1 MVGLKE
7 SKKHIMRGIG
17 LILLAVCTLTG
28 AEKAWVT
35 QSNENAKLLLE
46 LEAKFSPE
54 GASRTGIDGLE
65 EQVSRIG
72 TAVRLESQAAERK
85 ALAELERRLVKEKD
99 ARVKQDLEIMI
110 QATKDGLKAQEV
122 TEKLMLPY
130 PRVSRII
137 FGGLRGLLDDQVPA
151 KLRPAAM
158 VRLKKYAGLEK
169 GFTPLTDQARKLV
182 MERLADKTL
191 LGPFRSDVEQDLANS
206 ESYLKGIGDLFEK
219 YRLDGYQVSL
229 AEVKKQVAAYD
240 EFIRKEVLPRSRED
254 YRLPPEL
261 YRIALDSY
269 GVDIPADQLATKAR
283 AAFTNLQKQMNEVAA
298 RVAKQRGWTATDY
311 RAVIRELKK
320 DQITGDAILP
330 HYQQRLKQV
339 EEIVRRENIV
349 TLPTREARI
358 RLASPAESAASPAP
372 NMRPP
377 RMIGNTGEMG
387 EFVLPL
393 VVPTKDGKGLASDDF
408 TYGAIS
414 WSLTVHEL
422 RPGHEMQFAK
432 MIENGVSTARAV
444 FAFNSANVEG
454 WGLYTEAIMLPYL
467 PDEGK
472 LCSLLMRLMRAARAY
487 LDPELQM
494 GKVTYEE
501 ARRVLREDCVL
512 SEAMT
517 KQELDRYTFRSPGQ
531 ATAYYYGYYR
541 LMEIRTELEKRMGSQ
556 FDVKRFHDFILEQGL
571 LPPGLLRQALL
582 AEFDPT
588 RKGRSGAAPILGEP
602 R

>member
-1 MVGLKE
+1 
-7 SKKHIMRGIG
+7 MRRMG
-17 LILLAVCTLTG
+17 LILLLAGAVVG
-28 AEKAWVT
+28 AEQKQWVT
-35 QSNENAKLLLE
+35 RSNENAKLLLE
-46 LEAKFSPE
+46 IEAEFSPE
-54 GASRTGIDGLE
+54 GASRTGMDGLE

-72 TAVRLESQAAERK
+72 KAVQLESQAAERR
-85 ALAELERRLVKEKD
+85 ALTELERRLVIEKD

-110 QATKDGLKAQEV
+110 QATRDSLKADEI
-122 TEKLMLPY
+122 TERLKLPY
-130 PRVSRII
+130 PRVSQLI
-137 FGGLRGLLDDQVPA
+137 FGGVRGLLDDQVPA
-151 KLRPAAM
+151 RLRPAAM

-169 GFTPLTDQARKLV
+169 GYTPIVEQAKKLV
-182 MERLADKTL
+182 TEKLADKKL
-191 LGPFRSDVEQDLANS
+191 LGPFRNEVEQDLANS

-219 YRLDGYQVSL
+219 YKLDGYQVSL
-229 AEVKKQVAAYD
+229 AEVRKQVAAYN
-240 EFIRKEVLPRSRED
+240 EFVRKEILPRSRED
-254 YRLPPEL
+254 FRLPPEL

-269 GVDIPADQLATKAR
+269 GVDIPADQLAAKAR
-283 AAFTNLQKQMNEVAA
+283 AAFSDLQKQMNEVAA
-298 RVAKQRGWTATDY
+298 KVAKQRGWAAADY

-330 HYQQRLKQV
+330 HYLQRLKQV

-349 TLPTREARI
+349 TLPTRDARI
-358 RLASPAESAASPAP
+358 RLASPAESAAQPAP

-377 RMIGNTGEMG
+377 RMVGNTGEMG

-393 VVPTKDGKGLASDDF
+393 VVPTKDGKGLVADDF

-454 WGLYTEAIMLPYL
+454 WGLYTEAVMLPYL

-487 LDPELQM
+487 LDSELQS
-494 GKVTYEE
+494 GKTSYEE

-531 ATAYYYGYYR
+531 ATSYFYGYSR
-541 LMEIRTELEKRMGSQ
+541 LMEIRTELEKKLGPK

-571 LPPGLLRQALL
+571 LPPGLLRKAVF
-582 AEFDPT
+582 AEFDIAQLDN
-588 RKGRSGAAPILGEP
+588 K
-602 R
+602 

>member
-1 MVGLKE
+1 
-7 SKKHIMRGIG
+7 MRRMG
-17 LILLAVCTLTG
+17 LILLLAGAVVG
-28 AEKAWVT
+28 AEQKQWVT
-35 QSNENAKLLLE
+35 RSNENAKLLLE
-46 LEAKFSPE
+46 IEAKYSPE
-54 GASRTGIDGLE
+54 GASRTGMDGLE

-72 TAVRLESQAAERK
+72 KAVQLESQAAERK
-85 ALAELERRLVKEKD
+85 ALTELERRLVIEKD

-110 QATKDGLKAQEV
+110 QATRDSLKAEEV
-122 TEKLMLPY
+122 TERLKLPY
-130 PRVSRII
+130 PRVSQLI
-137 FGGLRGLLDDQVPA
+137 FGGVRGLLDDQVPA
-151 KLRPAAM
+151 RLRPAAM

-169 GFTPLTDQARKLV
+169 GYTPIVEQAKKLV
-182 MERLADKTL
+182 TEKLADKKL
-191 LGPFRSDVEQDLANS
+191 LGPFRNEVEQDLANS

-219 YRLDGYQVSL
+219 YKLDGYQVSL
-229 AEVKKQVAAYD
+229 AEVKKQVAAYN
-240 EFIRKEVLPRSRED
+240 EFVRKEILPRSRED
-254 YRLPPEL
+254 FRLPPEL

-269 GVDIPADQLATKAR
+269 GVDIQADQLAAKAR
-283 AAFTNLQKQMNEVAA
+283 VAFTDLQKQMNEVAA
-298 RVAKQRGWTATDY
+298 RVAKQRGWAAADY

-349 TLPTREARI
+349 TLPTRDARI
-358 RLASPAESAASPAP
+358 RLASPAESAAQPAP

-454 WGLYTEAIMLPYL
+454 WGLYTEAVMLPYL

-487 LDPELQM
+487 LDPELQS
-494 GKVTYEE
+494 GKTSYEE
-501 ARRVLREDCVL
+501 AGRVLREDCVL

-531 ATAYYYGYYR
+531 ATSYFYGYSR
-541 LMEIRTELEKRMGSQ
+541 LMEIRTELEKKLGAK

-571 LPPGLLRQALL
+571 LPPGLLRKAVF
-582 AEFDPT
+582 AEFDNT
-588 RKGRSGAAPILGEP
+588 KLDNK
-602 R
+602 

>member
-1 MVGLKE
+1 MLR
-7 SKKHIMRGIG
+7 MG
-17 LILLAVCTLTG
+17 LILLLAGAVVG
-28 AEKAWVT
+28 AEQKQWVT
-35 QSNENAKLLLE
+35 RSNENAKLLLE
-46 LEAKFSPE
+46 IEAKYSPE
-54 GASRTGIDGLE
+54 GASRTGMDGLE

-72 TAVRLESQAAERK
+72 TAVQLESQSAERR
-85 ALAELERRLVKEKD
+85 ALAELERRLVMEKD

-110 QATKDGLKAQEV
+110 QATRDGLKAEEV
-122 TEKLMLPY
+122 TERLKLPY
-130 PRVSRII
+130 PRVSQLI
-137 FGGLRGLLDDQVPA
+137 FGGVRGLLDDQVPA
-151 KLRPAAM
+151 RLRPAAM

-169 GFTPLTDQARKLV
+169 GYTPIAEQAQKLV
-182 MERLADKTL
+182 KEKLADKKL
-191 LGPFRSDVEQDLANS
+191 LGPFRNEVEQDLANS

-219 YRLDGYQVSL
+219 YKLDGYQVSL
-229 AEVKKQVAAYD
+229 AEVKKQVAAYN
-240 EFIRKEVLPRSRED
+240 EFVRKEILPRSRED
-254 YRLPPEL
+254 FRLPPEI

-269 GVDIPADQLATKAR
+269 GVDIPADQLAAKAR
-283 AAFTNLQKQMNEVAA
+283 AAFTDLQKQMNEVAA
-298 RVAKQRGWTATDY
+298 RVAKQRGWAVADY

-349 TLPTREARI
+349 TLPTRDARI
-358 RLASPAESAASPAP
+358 RLASPAESAAQPAP

-454 WGLYTEAIMLPYL
+454 WGLYTEAVMLPYL

-487 LDPELQM
+487 LDPELQS
-494 GKVTYEE
+494 GKTSYEE
-501 ARRVLREDCVL
+501 AGRVLREDCVL

-531 ATAYYYGYYR
+531 ATSYFYGYSR
-541 LMEIRTELEKRMGSQ
+541 LMEIRTELEKKLGPK

-571 LPPGLLRQALL
+571 LPPGLLRKAVF
-582 AEFDPT
+582 AEFDNT
-588 RKGRSGAAPILGEP
+588 KLDNK
-602 R
+602 

>member
-1 MVGLKE
+1 MWR
-7 SKKHIMRGIG
+7 MG
-17 LILLAVCTLTG
+17 LILLLAGAVVG
-28 AEKAWVT
+28 AEQKQWVT
-35 QSNENAKLLLE
+35 RSNENAKLLLE
-46 LEAKFSPE
+46 IEAEFSPE
-54 GASRTGIDGLE
+54 GASRTGMDGLE

-72 TAVRLESQAAERK
+72 KAVQLESQAAERR
-85 ALAELERRLVKEKD
+85 ALTELERRLVIEKD

-110 QATKDGLKAQEV
+110 QATRDSLKADEI
-122 TEKLMLPY
+122 TERLKLPY
-130 PRVSRII
+130 PRVSQLI
-137 FGGLRGLLDDQVPA
+137 FGGVRGLLDDQVPA
-151 KLRPAAM
+151 RLRPAAM

-169 GFTPLTDQARKLV
+169 GYTPIVEQAKKLV
-182 MERLADKTL
+182 TEKLADKKL
-191 LGPFRSDVEQDLANS
+191 LGPFRNEVEQDLANS

-219 YRLDGYQVSL
+219 YKLDGYQVSL
-229 AEVKKQVAAYD
+229 AEVRKQVAAYN
-240 EFIRKEVLPRSRED
+240 EFVRKEILPRSRED
-254 YRLPPEL
+254 FRLPPEL

-269 GVDIPADQLATKAR
+269 GVDIPADQLAAKAR
-283 AAFTNLQKQMNEVAA
+283 AAFSDLQKQMNEVAA
-298 RVAKQRGWTATDY
+298 KVAKQRGWAAADY

-330 HYQQRLKQV
+330 HYLQRLKQV

-349 TLPTREARI
+349 TLPTRDARI
-358 RLASPAESAASPAP
+358 RLASPAESAAQPAP

-377 RMIGNTGEMG
+377 RMVGNTGEMG

-393 VVPTKDGKGLASDDF
+393 VVPTKDGKGLVADDF

-454 WGLYTEAIMLPYL
+454 WGLYTEAVMLPYL

-487 LDPELQM
+487 LDSELQS
-494 GKVTYEE
+494 GKTSYEE

-531 ATAYYYGYYR
+531 ATSYFYGYSR
-541 LMEIRTELEKRMGSQ
+541 LMEIRTELEKKLGPK

-571 LPPGLLRQALL
+571 LPPGLLRKAVF
-582 AEFDPT
+582 AEFDIAQLDN
-588 RKGRSGAAPILGEP
+588 K
-602 R
+602 

>member
-1 MVGLKE
+1 
-7 SKKHIMRGIG
+7 MRRMG
-17 LILLAVCTLTG
+17 LILLLAGAVVG
-28 AEKAWVT
+28 AEQKQWVT
-35 QSNENAKLLLE
+35 RSNENAKLLLE
-46 LEAKFSPE
+46 IEAKFSPE
-54 GASRTGIDGLE
+54 GASRTGMDGLE

-72 TAVRLESQAAERK
+72 TAVQLESQAAERK
-85 ALAELERRLVKEKD
+85 ALTELERRLVIEKD
-99 ARVKQDLEIMI
+99 SRVKQDLEIMI
-110 QATKDGLKAQEV
+110 QATRDSLKADEI
-122 TEKLMLPY
+122 TERLRLPY
-130 PRVSRII
+130 PRVSQLI
-137 FGGLRGLLDDQVPA
+137 FGGVRGLLDDQVPA
-151 KLRPAAM
+151 RLRPAAM

-169 GFTPLTDQARKLV
+169 GYTPIVEQAKKLV
-182 MERLADKTL
+182 TEKLADKKL
-191 LGPFRSDVEQDLANS
+191 LGPFRNEVEQDLANS

-219 YRLDGYQVSL
+219 YKLDGYQVSL
-229 AEVKKQVAAYD
+229 AEVKKQVAAYN
-240 EFIRKEVLPRSRED
+240 EFVRKEILPRSRED
-254 YRLPPEL
+254 FRLPPEL

-269 GVDIPADQLATKAR
+269 GVDIPADQLAAKAR
-283 AAFTNLQKQMNEVAA
+283 AAFIDLQKQMNEVAA
-298 RVAKQRGWTATDY
+298 RVAKQRGWAASDY

-330 HYQQRLKQV
+330 HYLQRLKQV

-349 TLPTREARI
+349 TLPTRDARI
-358 RLASPAESAASPAP
+358 RLASPAESAAQPAP

-454 WGLYTEAIMLPYL
+454 WGLYTEAVMLPYL

-487 LDPELQM
+487 LDPELQS
-494 GKVTYEE
+494 GKTSYEE

-531 ATAYYYGYYR
+531 ATSYFYGYSR
-541 LMEIRTELEKRMGSQ
+541 LMEIRTELEKKLGPK

-571 LPPGLLRQALL
+571 LPPGLLRKAVF
-582 AEFDPT
+582 AEFDNAKLDT
-588 RKGRSGAAPILGEP
+588 K
-602 R
+602 

>member
-1 MVGLKE
+1 
-7 SKKHIMRGIG
+7 MRRMG
-17 LILLAVCTLTG
+17 LILLLAGAVIG
-28 AEKAWVT
+28 AEQKQWVT
-35 QSNENAKLLLE
+35 RSNENAKLLLE
-46 LEAKFSPE
+46 IEARFSPE
-54 GASRTGIDGLE
+54 GASRTGMDGLE

-72 TAVRLESQAAERK
+72 TAVQLESQAAERK
-85 ALAELERRLVKEKD
+85 ALTELERRLVIEKD

-110 QATKDGLKAQEV
+110 QATRDSLKAEET
-122 TEKLMLPY
+122 TERLRLPY
-130 PRVSRII
+130 PRVSQLI
-137 FGGLRGLLDDQVPA
+137 FGGVRGLLDDQVPA
-151 KLRPAAM
+151 RLRPAAM

-169 GFTPLTDQARKLV
+169 GYTPIVEQAKKLV
-182 MERLADKTL
+182 TEKLADKKL
-191 LGPFRSDVEQDLANS
+191 LGPFRNEVEQDLANS

-219 YRLDGYQVSL
+219 YKLDGYQVSL
-229 AEVKKQVAAYD
+229 AEVKKQVAAYN
-240 EFIRKEVLPRSRED
+240 EFVRKEILPRSRED
-254 YRLPPEL
+254 FRLPPEL

-269 GVDIPADQLATKAR
+269 GVDIPADQLAAKAR
-283 AAFTNLQKQMNEVAA
+283 AAFSDLQKQMNEVAA
-298 RVAKQRGWTATDY
+298 RVAKQRGWAAADY
-311 RAVIRELKK
+311 RAVIRELTK

-349 TLPTREARI
+349 TLPTRDARI
-358 RLASPAESAASPAP
+358 RLASPAESAAQPAP

-454 WGLYTEAIMLPYL
+454 WGLYTEAVMLPYL

-487 LDPELQM
+487 LDPELQS
-494 GKVTYEE
+494 GKTSYEE

-531 ATAYYYGYYR
+531 ATSYFYGYSR
-541 LMEIRTELEKRMGSQ
+541 LMEIRTELEKKLGPK

-571 LPPGLLRQALL
+571 LPPGLLRKAVF
-582 AEFDPT
+582 AEFDIAKLDT
-588 RKGRSGAAPILGEP
+588 Q
-602 R
+602 

>member
-1 MVGLKE
+1 
-7 SKKHIMRGIG
+7 MRRMG
-17 LILLAVCTLTG
+17 LILLLAGAVVG
-28 AEKAWVT
+28 AEQKQWVT
-35 QSNENAKLLLE
+35 RSNENAKLLLE
-46 LEAKFSPE
+46 IEAEFSPE
-54 GASRTGIDGLE
+54 GASRTGMDGLE

-72 TAVRLESQAAERK
+72 KAVQLESQAAERR
-85 ALAELERRLVKEKD
+85 ALTELERRLVIEKD
-99 ARVKQDLEIMI
+99 ARVKQDLAIMI
-110 QATKDGLKAQEV
+110 QATRDSLKADEI
-122 TEKLMLPY
+122 TERLKLPY
-130 PRVSRII
+130 PRVSQLI
-137 FGGLRGLLDDQVPA
+137 FGGVRGLLDDQVPA
-151 KLRPAAM
+151 RLRPAAM

-169 GFTPLTDQARKLV
+169 GYTPIVEQAKKLV
-182 MERLADKTL
+182 TEKLADKKL
-191 LGPFRSDVEQDLANS
+191 LGPFRNEVEQDLANS

-219 YRLDGYQVSL
+219 YKLDGYQVSL
-229 AEVKKQVAAYD
+229 AEVRKQVAAYN
-240 EFIRKEVLPRSRED
+240 EFVRKEILPRSRED
-254 YRLPPEL
+254 FRLPPEL

-269 GVDIPADQLATKAR
+269 GVDIPADQLAAKAR
-283 AAFTNLQKQMNEVAA
+283 AAFSDLQKQMNEVAA
-298 RVAKQRGWTATDY
+298 KVAKQRGWAAADY

-330 HYQQRLKQV
+330 HYLQRLKQV

-349 TLPTREARI
+349 TLPTRDARI
-358 RLASPAESAASPAP
+358 RLASPAESAAQPAP

-377 RMIGNTGEMG
+377 RMVGNTGEMG

-393 VVPTKDGKGLASDDF
+393 VVPTKDGKGLVADDF

-454 WGLYTEAIMLPYL
+454 WGLYTEAVMLPYL

-487 LDPELQM
+487 LDSELQS
-494 GKVTYEE
+494 GKTSYEE

-531 ATAYYYGYYR
+531 ATSYFYGYSR
-541 LMEIRTELEKRMGSQ
+541 LMEIRTELEKKLGPK

-571 LPPGLLRQALL
+571 LPPGLLRKAVF
-582 AEFDPT
+582 AEFDIAQLDN
-588 RKGRSGAAPILGEP
+588 K
-602 R
+602 

>member
-1 MVGLKE
+1 M
-7 SKKHIMRGIG
+7 
-17 LILLAVCTLTG
+17 
-28 AEKAWVT
+28 
-35 QSNENAKLLLE
+35 
-46 LEAKFSPE
+46 
-54 GASRTGIDGLE
+54 DGLE

-72 TAVRLESQAAERK
+72 KSVQLESQAAERK
-85 ALAELERRLVKEKD
+85 ALTELERRLVIEKD
-99 ARVKQDLEIMI
+99 SRVKQDLEIMI
-110 QATKDGLKAQEV
+110 QATRDSLKADEI
-122 TEKLMLPY
+122 TERLRLPY
-130 PRVSRII
+130 PRVSQLI
-137 FGGLRGLLDDQVPA
+137 FGGVRGLLDDQVPA
-151 KLRPAAM
+151 RLRPAAM

-169 GFTPLTDQARKLV
+169 GYTPIVEQAKKLV
-182 MERLADKTL
+182 TEKLADKKL
-191 LGPFRSDVEQDLANS
+191 LGPFRNEVEQDLANS

-219 YRLDGYQVSL
+219 YKLDGYQVSL
-229 AEVKKQVAAYD
+229 AEVKKQVAAYN
-240 EFIRKEVLPRSRED
+240 EFVRKEILPRSRED
-254 YRLPPEL
+254 FRLPPEL

-269 GVDIPADQLATKAR
+269 GVDIPADQLAAKAR
-283 AAFTNLQKQMNEVAA
+283 AAFSDLQKQMNEVSA
-298 RVAKQRGWTATDY
+298 RVAKQRGWAAADY

-349 TLPTREARI
+349 TLPTRDARI
-358 RLASPAESAASPAP
+358 RLASPAESAAQPAP

-454 WGLYTEAIMLPYL
+454 WGLYTEAVMLPYL

-487 LDPELQM
+487 LDPELQS
-494 GKVTYEE
+494 GKTSYEE

-531 ATAYYYGYYR
+531 ATSYFYGYSR
-541 LMEIRTELEKRMGSQ
+541 LMEIRTELEKKLGPK

-571 LPPGLLRQALL
+571 LPPGLLRKAVF
-582 AEFDPT
+582 AEFDNAKLDT
-588 RKGRSGAAPILGEP
+588 K
-602 R
+602 